1 MLAVY
6 GLLGLEKQVDPIFP
20 AWYDVRILANAAK
33 TCLGVKEL
41 PLSQIPLGKLLGG
54 NEMSKFL

>member
-33 TCLGVKEL
+33 TCLGVKDL
-41 PLSQIPLGKLLGG
+41 PLSQIPLGKLLDG